1 MKSWTAPILCMTL
14 VLAGGAAAVAQ
25 TIKPFATSGPIEN
38 ITAPAT
44 APPTAPSRLQGQ
56 GVASDTI
63 LLIWQDNA
71 TTESAFEIQGRTAS
85 GTYTSLGT
93 TNPNVVGVFINNL
106 DPSTTYFFR
115 VRAVNDAGNSAFTNE
130 ASDATLESD
139 APCTPNATSMCL
151 NGNRFRVQALYLTSQ
166 GLSGEAKAVKLTEDS
181 GYLWFFSA
189 SNIEAVVKVL
199 NGCTSTNRY
208 WVFAGGLTDV
218 RVALSVAD
226 TQHPDEIAVYVNPL
240 GKAFQP
246 IQDTTQALQSC
257 P

>member
-14 VLAGGAAAVAQ
+14 ILAGGAAAQAQ
-25 TIKPFATSGPIEN
+25 TIKPFATSGPIES

-44 APPTAPSRLQGQ
+44 TPPAAPSRLQAQ
-56 GVASDTI
+56 SVSTDQI
-63 LLIWQDNA
+63 LLIWQDN
-71 TTESAFEIQGRTAS
+71 SAGETGFEIQGRIAG
-85 GTYTSLGT
+85 GTYQPLGT
-93 TNPNVVGVFINNL
+93 TDPNVAGVFINNL
-106 DPSTTYFFR
+106 DPGTLYSFR
-115 VRAVNDAGNSAFTNE
+115 VRAVNDAGNSAFSNE
-130 ASDATLESD
+130 ASDTTLAND
-139 APCTPNATSMCL
+139 APCTPDATSMCL
-151 NGNRFRVQALYLTSQ
+151 NGNRFRVQALYLSSQ
-166 GLSGEAKAVKLTEDS
+166 GQSGEAKAVKLTEDS

-199 NGCTSTNRY
+199 NGCISTNRY

-218 RVALSVAD
+218 RVVLSVAD
-226 TQHPDEIAVYVNPL
+226 TQNPEEVAVYVNPL